1 METNR
6 LYILSMIKDEQRYI
20 DEWINHYLNLGVDK
34 IILIE
39 DYCSKPHDIS
49 KYDKDKIILHN
60 LNDCMNEEEKEFLK
74 SHEFRMHIAYNIFY
88 RMYNNECDWCFYVD
102 IDEYLEYNDNIKTL
116 LDNNFHQIS
125 FKWKTMTCSG
135 HIRDPYPNEIY
146 SLNDTYKDY
155 NFSVQQVKSI
165 FNLKSDYSHWND
177 FKHGANLPHSWFEDP
192 YNNSNVK
199 LIEGIYIKHFLT
211 KSLDEWI
218 YRLTQRGELGNDWF
232 NRKFEDFF
240 YINDITEPLKT
251 HLNNKIKNKQISVK
265 TNEYNKNH

>member
-1 METNR
+1 
-6 LYILSMIKDEQRYI
+6 
-20 DEWINHYLNLGVDK
+20 
-34 IILIE
+34 
-39 DYCSKPHDIS
+39 
-49 KYDKDKIILHN
+49 
-60 LNDCMNEEEKEFLK
+60 
-74 SHEFRMHIAYNIFY
+74 
-88 RMYNNECDWCFYVD
+88 
-102 IDEYLEYNDNIKTL
+102 
-116 LDNNFHQIS
+116 
-125 FKWKTMTCSG
+125 MTCSG